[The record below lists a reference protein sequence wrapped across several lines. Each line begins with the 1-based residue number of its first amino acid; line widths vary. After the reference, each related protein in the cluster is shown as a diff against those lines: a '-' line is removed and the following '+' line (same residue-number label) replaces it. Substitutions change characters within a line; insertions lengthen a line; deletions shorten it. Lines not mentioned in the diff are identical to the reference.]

1 MGSFKLTGQ
10 RVFRIAPVHHHF
22 EMVGWP
28 ETTVIIRFWI
38 VAAMCTGVALGI
50 FYADF
55 VANPALDAGGVEVE
69 DAP

>member
-1 MGSFKLTGQ
+1 
-10 RVFRIAPVHHHF
+10 
-22 EMVGWP
+22 
-28 ETTVIIRFWI
+28 
-38 VAAMCTGVALGI
+38 MCTGVALGI